1 MSLEEPREEPQ
12 KENSRFTDKL
22 IKSLKPKPQRYDVR
36 EKSGQG
42 FGIRIFPSSQKSW
55 IFLYHFEGKKK
66 RMTLGAYPIV
76 SLTEARKKHFDSLRL
91 LSEGKDPNVIKRA
104 TQLASI
110 NAETIPGLVEEYLEK
125 WAKKRKRS
133 WKEDERILKKD
144 VLSSWGKK
152 KAKDIKKH
160 DVISLLDKVIE
171 RGSPISANRT
181 LAVIRKMFNFA
192 VERSILPITPCYNLK
207 APALENQ
214 RDRVLSF
221 EEINTLWT
229 CLDKFNCSELIK
241 LVLKLQLATAQR
253 KGEVVSAEWQEIDF
267 NTGWWTIPSHK
278 AKNRNSHRVPL
289 SKLSISLLTELKKY
303 SGHTSWLFP
312 SRVGNQPLTGSAV
325 DHALLK
331 NLQVLDSGK
340 PFTPH
345 DLRRTAASHI
355 ASLGISRLVVSK
367 LLNHVEKGVTAIY
380 DRHSYDKE
388 KRQAIEDW
396 GLKLWEVIST

>member
-1 MSLEEPREEPQ
+1 MLLEEPRKEPQ

-42 FGIRIFPSSQKSW
+42 FGIRVFPSNQKSW
-55 IFLYHFEGKKK
+55 VFLYHFEGKKK
-66 RMTLGAYPIV
+66 RMTLGTYPLV
-76 SLTEARKKHFDSLRL
+76 SLNEARQKHFEALRV
-91 LSEGKDPNVIKRA
+91 LSSGKDPNVIKQE
-104 TQLASI
+104 TQLASK
-110 NAETIPGLVEEYLEK
+110 NAETIPGLIEEYLEK

-144 VLSSWGKK
+144 VLSVWGKK

-171 RGSPISANRT
+171 RGSPIAANRT

-192 VERSILPITPCYNLK
+192 VERSILPITPCYNMK

-221 EEINTLWT
+221 DEIRFFWVG
-229 CLDKFNCSELIK
+229 LDKFSCSELIK
-241 LVLKLQLATAQR
+241 LALKLQLTTAQR
-253 KGEVVSAEWQEIDF
+253 KGEVVSAEWKEMDLK
-267 NTGWWTIPSHK
+267 TGWWTIPSHK
-278 AKNRNSHRVPL
+278 AKNRNAHRVPL
-289 SKLSISLLTELKKY
+289 SKLALSLLVELKKY

-312 SRVGNQPLTGSAV
+312 SRVGNQSLTGSSI

-331 NLQVLDSGK
+331 NLQILDSAK
-340 PFTPH
+340 SFTPH
-345 DLRRTAASHI
+345 D
-355 ASLGISRLVVSK
+355 K
-367 LLNHVEKGVTAIY
+367 
-380 DRHSYDKE
+380 
-388 KRQAIEDW
+388 
-396 GLKLWEVIST
+396 